1 MRSRMY
7 RRQGPG
13 PFIFSNISTRA
24 RNAEDALSAE
34 VASAEGGLDL
44 VLGSVFISSILPLTA
59 ILCESD
65 GGASQGFSILY
76 EEGETMDEQRFNMS
90 MRKILKV
97 VGVTSQHE
105 IERLVQDEKLGGKGE
120 LKVKMVLTAKGR
132 GSSTS

>member
-90 MRKILKV
+90 MRKIV
-97 VGVTSQHE
+97 VGVT
-105 IERLVQDEKLGGKGE
+105 RLS
-120 LKVKMVLTAKGR
+120 
-132 GSSTS
+132 GSYRTKI